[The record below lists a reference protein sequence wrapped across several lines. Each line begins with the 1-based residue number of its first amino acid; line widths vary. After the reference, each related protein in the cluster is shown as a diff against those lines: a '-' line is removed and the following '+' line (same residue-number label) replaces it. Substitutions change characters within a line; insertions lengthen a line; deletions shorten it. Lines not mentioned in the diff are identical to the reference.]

1 MKLMPMIVLA
11 ALSAAGAAYAQQGGG
26 GGGGGLSPEVR
37 AAREAMM
44 KACATDGQS
53 LCAGKE
59 RRELMMCL
67 RENAA
72 KLSAPCADAM
82 SKMPARQPRPQ

>member
-1 MKLMPMIVLA
+1 MKFMPMIVLA
-11 ALSAAGAAYAQQGGG
+11 ALTAAGAAYAQEGGG
-26 GGGGGLSPEVR
+26 GGGPTPEMR

-44 KACATDGQS
+44 KACATDAQS

-67 RENAA
+67 RDNTA
-72 KLSAPCADAM
+72 KVSAPCSEAM

>member
-1 MKLMPMIVLA
+1 MKFLPMIVLA
-11 ALSAAGAAYAQQGGG
+11 ALSAAGAAYAQEGGG
-26 GGGGGLSPEVR
+26 GGPSPEVR

-44 KACATDGQS
+44 KACATDAQS

-67 RENAA
+67 RDNAA